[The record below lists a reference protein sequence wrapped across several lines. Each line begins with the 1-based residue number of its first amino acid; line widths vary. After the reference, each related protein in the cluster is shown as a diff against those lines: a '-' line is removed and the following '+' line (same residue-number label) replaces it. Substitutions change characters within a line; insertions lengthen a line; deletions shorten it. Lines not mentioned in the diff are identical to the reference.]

1 MTDLTGKL
9 IANTYKDILT
19 INSSATNEGLD
30 NTLRRVQDGE
40 GTNSSLKLSETSAA
54 FTGNVSVNG
63 NLTINGAFQ
72 PQNIQTSAV
81 RATTVSATNIT
92 TDVLTAGTLTFQ
104 DVSVSTLRAGTVS
117 ATTINAGSTL
127 TVDGDNIITSAVA
140 VSTAAILRAQIATTI
155 ANTSAALQANINV
168 VSVGLSATNTQTQ
181 INATQIGLA
190 QTSIAANASAITVNA
205 SAITVNS
212 DAITSI
218 NSILA
223 SGTFASAGTSVTL
236 EARIAGVSAALAS
249 TSAALT
255 SNINT
260 VSATLSIANVS
271 IAANSSQI
279 AANASAITVN
289 ASAITAINTIATNA
303 MPKSGGAFTG
313 EVITNGG
320 VSAKFYGPVDFNNYG
335 ILVSSDASAVFKGRA
350 SFQGSGGQ
358 SAIQLGTA
366 STQYIDG
373 VARWKRG
380 LIPTS
385 TATYDFGNDSLRWNK
400 AFITEF
406 IGGINAGLTSVSDI
420 NAGDNSSKPVNSS
433 WVQSRLATKASVDT
447 SATLQTNIT
456 ANTSAI
462 VSVNTVLSAIQT
474 SITANASVIAAVSA
488 LTSVNA
494 VAITSVNTRINAVS
508 VTMAASI
515 DNQMPKSGGTF
526 TGDVLF
532 ADGQSAKFVNSI
544 GGDNLIITGITST
557 LGATGTLIQGKAGVL
572 NIKNDSNIKLSPK
585 ADELGIV
592 IATNSAVDLYYNNS
606 KKLATTSIGIYV
618 SGAVS
623 ATSFYG
629 DGSNLTGIPAT
640 GASVGT
646 SATLETR
653 IAAVS
658 ALTSVN
664 AVNIAAVSA
673 LTSINLAAIASVNT
687 IAVAALP
694 KAGGTVTGD
703 VSFQGSSITLGNSMN
718 DIIYGSGLFGRDII
732 PSSATDRYLG
742 AASRPW
748 NFAHLGA
755 VVADNITVSGT
766 VSATSFYGD
775 GSNLT
780 NIPATGASVDTSATL
795 ETRIA
800 AVSLTMATSIGNS
813 NTNIAA
819 VSVLTSVNAAA
830 ITSVNTRI
838 NAVSVLTSVNAVNIA
853 AVSALT
859 SVNAAAI
866 TSVNTRINAVSVLT
880 SVNAVNIAAVSVL
893 TSVNAVNIA
902 AVSVLTS
909 VNAAAITS
917 VNTRIT
923 TLSATMATSIGNS
936 NSAITAL
943 SATMATSVATRLAL
957 AGGTMTGNLILNAD
971 PSASLQ
977 AASKQY
983 VDNLTASSIHVHE
996 AVRVETNSTNLN
1008 ATYNNGSSGV
1018 GATLTNAGTQAAL
1031 AIDGVTLNTS
1041 DRVLVTGQTNQTQNG
1056 VYVVTNTGSGSTN
1069 WILTR
1074 SDDAD
1079 TSGDGSPD
1087 ALDEGSYFFVQ
1098 EGTIGAAHAFVC
1110 NTQGTIVF
1118 GTTNITFAQFSD
1130 SVEYTAGT
1138 GINVNAS
1145 RVISTSGVPTTAQLA
1160 AVSATMATSIG
1171 NSNTNIAAVSVLTK
1185 TNKDA
1190 ITSINSVLGT
1200 GAFASAGTSA
1210 TLQTKINAVSVLT
1223 SVNAVNIAAVSVL
1236 TSVNAVN
1243 IAAVSVL
1250 TKTNKD
1256 AITSVNTR
1264 INAVSVL
1271 TSVNAVNIAAVS
1283 VLTSVNAVNIA
1294 AVSVLTSVNAA
1305 AITSVNSIATNAMP
1319 LAGGTFTGQ
1328 VTFNNNG
1335 FTVNSN
1341 ASAVFNGP
1349 IKMNSSILLGNSST
1363 DTITGAGRWG
1373 SSLIPTSTAGR
1384 NLGNDSLRWDEAYIN
1399 TFRGGID
1406 SFLTS
1411 VGDINAGDNSSKPV
1425 NSSWVQ
1431 GRLAT
1436 KASVGTSATLE
1447 TRIATVSS
1455 TMATSIANVSATLES
1470 RIAAVSAAIPS
1481 VGIDKYY
1488 YTATNGQT
1496 TFSGADTEGNTLS
1509 YTGDNLTVT
1518 LNGLSLDGISDYTA
1532 SNGTS
1537 VVLAAGATTSDEV
1550 NIVVFNGAAA
1560 SGSLPSAGGTITG
1573 DLEVNGALTVDGNT
1587 VWHNGNDAVSFTQNG
1602 YQTLPN
1608 GLMIQW
1614 GQRNT
1619 TSQTGSIT
1627 FPTTFTTACWMV
1639 QVTSN
1644 YTLDKFGSTVTG
1656 KSTTSFNYR
1665 VGGNY
1670 VSGTDLYWI
1679 AIGK

>member
-350 SFQGSGGQ
+350 SFQGFGPQ
-358 SAIQLGTA
+358 SAIQLGN
-366 STQYIDG
+366 SNTQHIDG
-373 VARWKRG
+373 AARWKTG

-400 AFITEF
+400 VFATQF
-406 IGGINAGLTSVSDI
+406 IGGINSGLTSVSDI
-420 NAGDNSSKPVNSS
+420 LAGDYSKKPVNSS
-433 WVQSRLATKASVDT
+433 WVQDRVATKASVGP
-447 SATLQTNIT
+447 SATLKTNIT
-456 ANTSAI
+456 DNTSAI

-515 DNQMPKSGGTF
+515 DNQMPKAGGTF

-532 ADGQSAKFVNSI
+532 DDGQSAKFGNPF
-544 GGDNLIITGITST
+544 GGGNLIINGNTST

-838 NAVSVLTSVNAVNIA
+838 
-853 AVSALT
+853 
-859 SVNAAAI
+859 
-866 TSVNTRINAVSVLT
+866 
-880 SVNAVNIAAVSVL
+880 
-893 TSVNAVNIA
+893 
-902 AVSVLTS
+902 
-909 VNAAAITS
+909 
-917 VNTRIT
+917 T

-983 VDNLTASSIHVHE
+983 VDNLTASSIHIHE
-996 AVRVETNSTNLN
+996 AVRVETNGTNLN

-1041 DRVLVTGQTNQTQNG
+1041 DRVLVMGQTNQTQNG

-1079 TSGDGSPD
+1079 TAGEGDANS
-1087 ALDEGSYFFVQ
+1087 LDEGSYFFVQ
-1098 EGTIGAAHAFVC
+1098 EGTVGAAHAFVC

-1138 GINVNAS
+1138 GININAS
-1145 RVISTSGVPTTAQLA
+1145 RIISTSGVATTGQLTA
-1160 AVSATMATSIG
+1160 LSATLATSIG

-1223 SVNAVNIAAVSVL
+1223 SVNAVNIAAVSSTMA
-1236 TSVNAVN
+1236 TSIGNQ
-1243 IAAVSVL
+1243 
-1250 TKTNKD
+1250 
-1256 AITSVNTR
+1256 
-1264 INAVSVL
+1264 
-1271 TSVNAVNIAAVS
+1271 
-1283 VLTSVNAVNIA
+1283 
-1294 AVSVLTSVNAA
+1294 
-1305 AITSVNSIATNAMP
+1305 MP

-1328 VTFNNNG
+1328 VIFNNNG

-1341 ASAVFNGP
+1341 ASAVFWGP
-1349 IKMNSSILLGNSST
+1349 INMNSSIRLGNSNT
-1363 DTITGAGRWG
+1363 DTITGQARWG
-1373 SSLIPTSTAGR
+1373 ADIIPTSTAGR
-1384 NLGNDSLRWDEAYIN
+1384 VLGTDSLRWDEAYIN
-1399 TFRGGID
+1399 RFVGGID
-1406 SFLTS
+1406 GIDTS
-1411 VGDINAGDNSSKPV
+1411 VTGLIYPSPYGKAP
-1425 NSSWVQ
+1425 
-1431 GRLAT
+1431 AT
-1436 KASVGTSATLE
+1436 VDYVTSAVAAKASVGTSATLE
-1447 TRIATVSS
+1447 TRIAAVSS

-1560 SGSLPSAGGTITG
+1560 SGSLPSTGGTITG

>member
-335 ILVSSDASAVFKGRA
+335 ILVSSNASAVFKGRA

-780 NIPATGASVDTSATL
+780 NIPATGASVGTSATL

-800 AVSLTMATSIGNS
+800 AVSS
-813 NTNIAA
+813 
-819 VSVLTSVNAAA
+819 
-830 ITSVNTRI
+830 
-838 NAVSVLTSVNAVNIA
+838 
-853 AVSALT
+853 
-859 SVNAAAI
+859 
-866 TSVNTRINAVSVLT
+866 
-880 SVNAVNIAAVSVL
+880 
-893 TSVNAVNIA
+893 
-902 AVSVLTS
+902 
-909 VNAAAITS
+909 
-917 VNTRIT
+917 
-923 TLSATMATSIGNS
+923 TMATSIGNS

-971 PSASLQ
+971 PSANLQ

-996 AVRVETNSTNLN
+996 AVRVETNGTNLN

-1041 DRVLVTGQTNQTQNG
+1041 DRVLVMGQTNQTQNG

-1074 SDDAD
+1074 SGDAD
-1079 TSGDGSPD
+1079 TSGDGD
-1087 ALDEGSYFFVQ
+1087 ANSLDEGSYFFVQ
-1098 EGTIGAAHAFVC
+1098 EGTVGAAHAFVC

-1223 SVNAVNIAAVSVL
+1223 SVNAA
-1236 TSVNAVN
+1236 
-1243 IAAVSVL
+1243 
-1250 TKTNKD
+1250 

-1363 DTITGAGRWG
+1363 DTITGAARWG